1 MTDPDDD
8 DSWDSF
14 TPLRPGTPR
23 AAPAG
28 PLGPDP
34 GHRPSS
40 DADHAPQEVPED
52 DEPWDSLTPVRP
64 GAPRPVPAGAPAA
77 VADDPPDGLVPRRPD
92 EAPAADDR
100 RTAEP
105 AAGRSRPAQGPP
117 RLVRCPGCARK
128 VPARAE
134 RCPACSAP
142 VSDADPGPVGEAGV
156 SAVLRF
162 SGGLVQLRLRPGEV
176 RALGRDPDW
185 APTTARGFA
194 DEHSV
199 SRRHA
204 EVALRADG
212 TLWVTEYQDGT
223 THGTRVNGDY
233 VLPAVPRPLADG
245 DRLVLGLHSEA
256 IVSLC
261 APGERAPD

>member
-1 MTDPDDD
+1 
-8 DSWDSF
+8 
-14 TPLRPGTPR
+14 GGGGGGG
-23 AAPAG
+23 G
-28 PLGPDP
+28 PP
-34 GHRPSS
+34 
-40 DADHAPQEVPED
+40 
-52 DEPWDSLTPVRP
+52 
-64 GAPRPVPAGAPAA
+64 
-77 VADDPPDGLVPRRPD
+77 
-92 EAPAADDR
+92 
-100 RTAEP
+100 
-105 AAGRSRPAQGPP
+105 PP
-117 RLVRCPGCARK
+117 RLVRCPGCGRK

-134 RCPACSAP
+134 RCPACSARVP
-142 VSDADPGPVGEAGV
+142 DADPGPVGETGV

-162 SGGLVQLRLRPGEV
+162 SGGLVQLRLRPGDV

-194 DEHSV
+194 DERSV

-233 VLPAVPRPLADG
+233 LLPAVPRPLADG

-256 IVSLC
+256 TVSLC
-261 APGERAPD
+261 APGERAQD